1 MAEGDTVL
9 EFKKPRRFN
18 PFRRR
23 GVTGSFGLGKRGVVG
38 FFLAGLLLCLVLT
51 AVVDPGIMYGAFFA
65 PVVVLLSLLFALGAK
80 KLFLKVEVHLLHRE
94 LSRRAEREDKGGRDL
109 LH

>member
-1 MAEGDTVL
+1 MAEGDTVI

-23 GVTGSFGLGKRGVVG
+23 KVTGSFGLGKRGVVG
-38 FFLAGLLLCLVLT
+38 FFLAGLLLCLVL
-51 AVVDPGIMYGAFFA
+51 AAALAPGLMYGAFFA

-80 KLFLKVEVHLLHRE
+80 KIFLKMEVNLLHRE

>member
-1 MAEGDTVL
+1 M
-9 EFKKPRRFN
+9 
-18 PFRRR
+18 
-23 GVTGSFGLGKRGVVG
+23 G

-51 AVVDPGIMYGAFFA
+51 AALNPGLMYGAFFA

-80 KLFLKVEVHLLHRE
+80 KIFLKMEVHLLHRE
-94 LSRRAEREDKGGRDL
+94 LSRRAGREDKGGRDL